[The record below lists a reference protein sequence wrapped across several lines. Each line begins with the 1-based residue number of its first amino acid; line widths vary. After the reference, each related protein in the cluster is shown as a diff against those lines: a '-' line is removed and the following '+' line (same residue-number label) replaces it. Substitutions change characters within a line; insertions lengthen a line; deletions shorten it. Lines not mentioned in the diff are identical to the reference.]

1 MQITQRTYSLLN
13 VAFILLLSFCVSSC
27 NDLERDGERLQERL
41 NQQMETSLGLT
52 EQLVFYLQN
61 SFDSIWALTQQD
73 EKDPTLFFVFDKQR
87 MVYWSDN
94 WLAGHEVIL
103 LRYDEWYYWRFEN
116 AHCVCR
122 WTKADNYNVLTVIP
136 IKYAYPIENRQL
148 HNTFVKPFSQIK
160 DCDIIRS
167 RNQGAVSINAPDERY
182 LFSLVSREK
191 TAQDDSNTKLAPTFS
206 YQALLADDEKDI
218 SNSFYS
224 ESRFYYALGVFVFVA
239 ITIIGIV
246 GLIRNR
252 GFRDMRLRTKFTY
265 GIMTLVLV
273 NAVYVFVISVIH
285 ARNSYE
291 KQQQHVLQRKTRYL
305 QKALQDIYF
314 WNMSLGKQNEKS
326 MNIDLRDLSFAYE
339 MDIHVY
345 DMNGDLVGSSTP
357 ELFEKGLLSRHI
369 APEPFFSTP
378 TMIQHEHIGDMR
390 YLAAYTELYN
400 GYYVQIGY
408 ISAPLFISSDE
419 VNRQAD
425 EFLAKLLPPS
435 LLVMLLSLF
444 LSLALARGLTQPL
457 SILADKM
464 KYFRIGQRANRL
476 HYDSKDEVGQLVE
489 RYNELMDELERS
501 AEQLAKS
508 EREGAWRTMARQ
520 IAHEIKNPLT
530 PMKLTIQQLQ
540 RAKAIGGERYDTY
553 FEHST
558 KLLVEQ
564 IDNLSHIAESF
575 SAFAKMPEVVTTPV
589 DVAQKLTSV
598 IELFRNNEKNTPIRY
613 IGVER
618 SVIALTD
625 EEQIS
630 RVFTNL
636 IKNAL
641 QAVEKKEDGDIIII
655 LKKLPTMVEI
665 SVSDNGE
672 GIPAEM
678 QKKIFRPNFTTK
690 STGMGLGL
698 PISKNIVEGSGG
710 EILFETSSK
719 GTTFFVHLHYPE
731 DGVARHNIIEVED
744 ELA

>member
-1 MQITQRTYSLLN
+1 MKNRLTYGLGWLAMM
-13 VAFILLLSFCVSSC
+13 VLLLLVVCSC
-27 NDLERDGERLQERL
+27 ESLEHKGERLQHEL
-41 NQQMETSLGLT
+41 ELQMNTSLELT
-52 EQLVFYLQN
+52 EQLVSHLHN
-61 SFDSIWALTQQD
+61 SFDSVWSLTQQD
-73 EKDPTLFFVFDKQR
+73 QTDPTLFFVFDKR
-87 MVYWSDN
+87 KMVYWSDN

-122 WTKADNYNVLTVIP
+122 WTQADNYNVLTVIP

-148 HNTFVKPFSQIK
+148 HNTFLKPFTQLK
-160 DCDIIRS
+160 DCDIV
-167 RNQGAVSINAPDERY
+167 RNRNRDGVVINAPDGRY
-182 LFSLVSREK
+182 LFTLIPREK
-191 TAQDDSNTKLAPTFS
+191 APKEESNTKLAPTFS
-206 YQALLADDEKDI
+206 YQALLADEEQSDRYRLHND
-218 SNSFYS
+218 
-224 ESRFYYALGVFVFVA
+224 SRFYFALGVFVFAA
-239 ITIIGIV
+239 ITVIGIV

-252 GFRDMRLRTKFTY
+252 GFRNMRLRTKFTY
-265 GIMTLVLV
+265 AIMTLVLV
-273 NAVYVFVISVIH
+273 NAVYVFVVSVIH
-285 ARNSYE
+285 MKNGY
-291 KQQQHVLQRKTRYL
+291 KQQQQHVLQRKTRYL

-314 WNMSLGKQNEKS
+314 WNISLGQKDAKE
-326 MNIDLRDLSFAYE
+326 MNVDLRDLSFAYE

-357 ELFEKGLLSRHI
+357 ELFEQGLLSRHI

-378 TMIQHEHIGDMR
+378 TMIQYEHIGDMR

-400 GYYVQIGY
+400 GNYVQIGY
-408 ISAPLFISSDE
+408 ISVPLFISSDA
-419 VNRQAD
+419 VSRQAD
-425 EFLAKLLPPS
+425 AFLAKLLPPS
-435 LLVMLLSLF
+435 LLVMLFSLF
-444 LSLALARGLTQPL
+444 LSLALARGLTHPL
-457 SILADKM
+457 SILTEKM
-464 KYFRIGQRANRL
+464 KYFRIGQHNNRL

-489 RYNELMDELERS
+489 RYNELMDELEHS

-540 RAKAIGGERYDTY
+540 RAKAIGGERYDSY

-558 KLLVEQ
+558 KLLIEQ

-575 SAFAKMPEVVTTPV
+575 SAFAKMPEVVTRPV

-598 IELFRNNEKNTPIRY
+598 INLFRNNEANVPIRY
-613 IGVER
+613 IGMER
-618 SVIALTD
+618 SVIALAD

-641 QAVEKKEDGDIIII
+641 QAVEKKKDGDIIII

-665 SVSDNGE
+665 SVSDNGD
-672 GIPAEM
+672 GIPEEM
-678 QKKIFRPNFTTK
+678 HRKIFRPNFTTK

-710 EILFETSSK
+710 EILFETSSN

-731 DGVARHNIIEVED
+731 DGVVKHNIIEVVE
-744 ELA
+744 